1 MPVAMQDEGLRER
14 RIRKSQARIF
24 RTGECTE
31 EGNRESVGSDRRNR
45 FDMRL
50 IVPARHDENLMA
62 VVDVLTACVRRIGAS
77 VACLRRREAD
87 AVSVMVVVM
96 GNSQQGQHQH
106 AGRDQYGFCRFPPHG
121 TPVDNAFS
129 QK

>member
-1 MPVAMQDEGLRER
+1 MPVVMRDEGLRER

-31 EGNRESVGSDRRNR
+31 EGTRESVGSDRRNR

-50 IVPARHDENLMA
+50 IVPARHNENLMA

-77 VACLRRREAD
+77 VAGLRRREAD

-106 AGRDQYGFCRFPPHG
+106 AGRDQYDFCRFSPH
-121 TPVDNAFS
+121 VRL
-129 QK
+129 